1 MSVDKLKDFLNKT
14 RGERHSGYEPDPSWR
29 RYLSDS
35 ARQRHDDREFRPES
49 EQPRRTPAR
58 IALTAALGVLVIGL
72 LVVVS
77 KEFIPLAQSI
87 PSPIEGFQA
96 GFQSVLAE
104 FHLHGDEDKKSNN
117 VVVAVPKKRS
127 RGGHGVSEPE
137 GDEPLPPYKGVIH
150 ADLSITPL
158 NTVRPFKVQVEDG
171 HKRQNLEITAKP
183 LIVDI
188 DEPDQAVMQTSM
200 HEDAAQPFD
209 LAVDLSGPEADRVA
223 NVLTNGNQGVP
234 ARNIE
239 RHVGLLAVIDK
250 SGKVTNVRRVNG
262 SAALAQ
268 AAIDTARRSHFR
280 QFYQNGKPVEMQTSI
295 SVSFTIPQS

>member
-14 RGERHSGYEPDPSWR
+14 RGEKQTGYEPDPSWR

-35 ARQRHDDREFRPES
+35 ARQRVDDREFRPER
-49 EQPRRTPAR
+49 EQPRRNRAR
-58 IALTAALGVLVIGL
+58 IFLTAALGVLVVGL

-77 KEFIPLAQSI
+77 KEFVPLAQTL

-104 FHLHGDEDKKSNN
+104 FHLQGGEEKKTKNI
-117 VVVAVPKKRS
+117 VVAVPKKR
-127 RGGHGVSEPE
+127 RGGHVVSEPQ
-137 GDEPLPPYKGVIH
+137 GDEPLPAYKGVIR
-150 ADLSITPL
+150 ADLAITPL
-158 NTVRPFKVQVEDG
+158 TTVRPFTVQVEDG

-183 LIVDI
+183 VIVDI

-200 HEDAAQPFD
+200 HEDGVQPFD
-209 LAVDLSGPEADRVA
+209 LSVDLSGPEADRVA
-223 NVLTNGNQGVP
+223 SVLTNGNQGVP

-250 SGKVTNVRRVNG
+250 TGKVTNVRRVNG

-280 QFYQNGKPVEMQTSI
+280 QFYQNRKPVEMQTSI
-295 SVSFTIPQS
+295 TVSFSIPPS